1 MDKQKKLKF
10 NVVDV
15 IFLLAVLAGVAFVV
29 MRLGGVDVVA
39 RLTGAASPEPYV
51 ITFIGEEVA
60 DYVADR
66 VEIGDSVTDEELSM
80 DLGTVVDL
88 QRGESLTYN
97 PDYDGI
103 LALSPKEGYCSVL
116 LSCKVQA
123 SDNGNGVT
131 VDGMALG
138 VGHTMVVRAGDAKFY
153 LIVYDI
159 QKLSESPYANQ

>member
-1 MDKQKKLKF
+1 MDKQKKLRF

-15 IFLLAVLAGVAFVV
+15 IFLLAVLAGVAFVGL
-29 MRLGGVDVVA
+29 RLGGLDIV
-39 RLTGAASPEPYV
+39 RQITGGSAPEPYV

-66 VEIGDSVTDEELSM
+66 VEIGDPVTDEELSM
-80 DLGTVVDL
+80 DLGTVVGF
-88 QRGESLTYN
+88 QRGESLTYS

-123 SDNGNGVT
+123 SNNGNGVT

-138 VGHTMVVRAGDAKFY
+138 VGHSIVVRAGDAKFY
-153 LIVYDI
+153 LVVYDI
-159 QKLSESPYANQ
+159 QKFSESPYANN